1 MPCWYNGG
9 MSVPER
15 RSVHIAKVKRTYKG
29 KVYTSVLLRRTFRE
43 GGKVKHETLG
53 NLSDLPP
60 DVIEF
65 IAGRLNGELE
75 EGAPRGPFQIRRSLP
90 HGNVA
95 AVLQTALSIGLD
107 QLLASRPCRER
118 DLILALVVSRLISPR
133 SKLSACAG
141 LKGETAQSTLADEL
155 KLGQVE
161 VHELYAAMDW
171 LLSRQTRIENKL
183 AKKHLKGGVLVLFDV
198 SSSYYTGRKSS
209 LVRYGYSRDHRRD
222 RPQIVYGLLCDP
234 EGRPIAVEVFPG
246 NTADPVTFTQ
256 IVSRV
261 RKRFRID
268 RVVFVGDRGMIT
280 SARINQDLRD
290 VDGLDWISALRSEAI
305 RKLVDAKL
313 VQRSLFDQ
321 RDLAEITS
329 DDFPGE
335 RLVVCRNPQLADER
349 ARKRE
354 DLLQATERLLE
365 PICQA
370 TRRKTRPLRGEQEIT
385 LKVGKVINKYKME
398 KHFEW
403 TITPHGF
410 TFQRDEK
417 KIRQEALLDGL
428 YVVRTSVPKQTM
440 SSEHVVETYKSLSHV
455 ERAFRC
461 LKTTDLQ
468 LRPIYHHKDERI
480 RAHVFLCMLSYYV
493 EWHMRER
500 LREVLF
506 DDCDRESARASR
518 SSPVKPA
525 IRSEAAK
532 RKDATRLTE
541 RGLPVQS
548 FQDMLRD
555 LATLTRNKIRL
566 ADFDAEYDKLTTP
579 TEYQRHV
586 FNLLGVT
593 P

>member
-1 MPCWYNGG
+1 
-9 MSVPER
+9 MSTPER
-15 RSVHIAKVKRTYKG
+15 RSVHISTVKKTVNG
-29 KVYTSVLLRRTFRE
+29 KTYTSVLLRRSFRE

-65 IAGRLNGELE
+65 IRGRLHGELDE
-75 EGAPRGPFQIRRSLP
+75 TAPRGAFQIVRSLP

-95 AVLQTALSIGLD
+95 AVLQTAFSIGLD
-107 QLLASRPCRER
+107 RLLASRPCRER
-118 DLILALVVSRLISPR
+118 DLILALVVARLIAPR

-141 LKGETAQSTLADEL
+141 LKEETAQSTLAEEL
-155 KLGQVE
+155 KLVHVE

-171 LLSRQTRIENKL
+171 LLARQTRIENKL
-183 AKKHLKGGVLVLFDV
+183 AKKHLQGGVLVLFDV

-209 LVRYGYSRDHRRD
+209 LVRYGYSRDHRGD

-261 RKRFRID
+261 RKRFCID

-280 SARINQDLRD
+280 TARINQDLRD
-290 VDGLDWISALRSEAI
+290 VDGLDWISALRSDGI
-305 RKLVDAKL
+305 RKLIQNKL
-313 VQRSLFDQ
+313 VQRSLFDE

-329 DDFPGE
+329 EDFPGE
-335 RLVVCRNPQLADER
+335 RLVVCRNPQLAEER

-354 DLLQATERLLE
+354 DLLRATERLLE
-365 PICQA
+365 PIRQA
-370 TRRKTRPLRGEQEIT
+370 TRRKTRPLRGERAIS
-385 LKVGKVINKYKME
+385 LKVGKVINKHKME
-398 KHFEW
+398 KHFIW
-403 TITPHGF
+403 SITPQGF
-410 TFQRDEK
+410 TFQRDED
-417 KIRQEALLDGL
+417 KIREEALLDGL
-428 YVVRTSVPKQTM
+428 YVVRTSVSQQTM

-461 LKTTDLQ
+461 LKTADLQ

-506 DDCDRESARASR
+506 HDSDQDSARIAR
-518 SSPVKPA
+518 SSPVAPA
-525 IRSEAAK
+525 IRSETAK
-532 RKDATRLTE
+532 RKDATRLTAQ
-541 RGLPVQS
+541 GLPVQS
-548 FQDMLRD
+548 FQDLLRD
-555 LATLTRNKIRL
+555 LATLTRNRIRIVDL
-566 ADFDAEYDKLTTP
+566 DAEYDKLTAP
-579 TEYQRHV
+579 TDYQRQV
-586 FNLLGVT
+586 LGLLGVT
-593 P
+593 L